1 MEKVTVKANNQ
12 HYNGSVRG
20 FHFKDGVV
28 HNVPLKD
35 AEIMEEAFGVYIDK
49 PEQPKEE
56 AEKPKAKRS
65 PRKKKGE

>member
-1 MEKVTVKANNQ
+1 MEKVTVKAENKQ
-12 HYNGSVRG
+12 YNGSVRG

-49 PEQPKEE
+49 PEQPE
-56 AEKPKAKRS
+56 EKPKAKAKKKS
-65 PRKKKGE
+65 PSKKKGD

>member
-1 MEKVTVKANNQ
+1 MEKVTVKAKNEN
-12 HYNGSVRG
+12 YNGSVRG
-20 FHFKDGVV
+20 FHFKDGVT

-35 AEIMEEAFGVYIDK
+35 AEIMAEAFGVYIVK

-56 AEKPKAKRS
+56 EAKPKAKRS